1 MKKLM
6 KVLPLSALLFSS
18 AAFAAPELREK
29 PVQCGTFT
37 EVYNAYI
44 GPNQLKPLF
53 TGVAT
58 IMTHQG
64 NKMAIP
70 VVFYLN
76 SDDGRWM
83 WIETDNSETCV
94 INIGDGF
101 DPNVDED
108 ELMNLLIPNTT

>member
-18 AAFAAPELREK
+18 AAFAAPELRQK
-29 PVQCGTFT
+29 PVQCGTFP

-44 GPNQLKPLF
+44 GPNNLKPLF
-53 TGVAT
+53 VGVAT
-58 IMTHQG
+58 IMTQFDQ
-64 NKMAIP
+64 KMAVP
-70 VVFYLN
+70 VVFYIN
-76 SDDGRWM
+76 KDDGRWM
-83 WIETDNSETCV
+83 WIETGQDETCV

-101 DPNVDED
+101 DSNIDED